1 MNRFLFF
8 SLSFFPYFSFSLF
21 IHMLELVALVTSS
34 PVDESEIVARE
45 REATR
50 PPVSILL
57 SDFKSII
64 RGLPPRP
71 VLWWQRRK
79 RIPLWFGD
87 AFKIRGHIRKAKGE
101 KWIIKERDIHLLSNW
116 CNVRIIKYIHSVIF
130 FILFF
135 SLVSICLQNIRN
147 MYVEEKQ
154 K

>member
-8 SLSFFPYFSFSLF
+8 SLSFFPYFFFSLF

-71 VLWWQRRK
+71 VLW
-79 RIPLWFGD
+79 
-87 AFKIRGHIRKAKGE
+87 
-101 KWIIKERDIHLLSNW
+101 
-116 CNVRIIKYIHSVIF
+116 
-130 FILFF
+130 
-135 SLVSICLQNIRN
+135 
-147 MYVEEKQ
+147 
-154 K
+154 